1 MIVCLNFKCKNKQ
14 NLWER
19 ERFFWFKVVQGVDC
33 DTFFQ
38 NCHESDK
45 VNLSG
50 EDGAT
55 FGIVSACLLYFFSN
69 CKDNKKVRFLRVKPN
84 FFI

>member
-38 NCHESDK
+38 NCHGSDK

-55 FGIVSACLLYFFSN
+55 FGALGKHLKEEITLHIGECVAAFQAAAGLGF
-69 CKDNKKVRFLRVKPN
+69 
-84 FFI
+84 